1 MASLVI
7 DSIRTTSIQ
16 SEAFHFLSGQ
26 DWILNLQHKHY
37 PPISPIAQI
46 ENWSALEP
54 HGICEICVICGS
66 MLFNDIAL
74 ETHATTNQTF
84 LTGVFRSMV
93 RDEPLE
99 ARP

>member
-1 MASLVI
+1 M
-7 DSIRTTSIQ
+7 
-16 SEAFHFLSGQ
+16 
-26 DWILNLQHKHY
+26 QHKHH
-37 PPISPIAQI
+37 PQISQIAQI

-54 HGICEICVICGS
+54 HGICAIGEICGS

-99 ARP
+99 GRP